1 VISARPISAAIAHTV
16 TTRRVDHRA
25 QNSLRCGWASS
36 RRCVNLLTSTTGSVS
51 PVAAVSTLKN
61 RVWAIRWRARGGVL
75 AALAEGG
82 FTGTDAVHAFDTL
95 LMFTFGSVHWEI
107 PRTTDVRVRERLVAV
122 AIGDEAAI
130 HIIERANELSQRE
143 PTEYF
148 EAGLDTILDGLRA
161 GRGRR
166 RQRSRTFRYG
176 CR

>member
-1 VISARPISAAIAHTV
+1 MLITASMSSPILVYQASGPGSVISARPISAAIAHTV

-36 RRCVNLLTSTTGSVS
+36 RRCVNLLTNTTGSVS

-82 FTGTDAVHAFDTL
+82 FTGTDPVHAFGPL

-107 PRTTDVRVRERLVAV
+107 PRTTDVRVRERLVPV
-122 AIGDEAAI
+122 AIANGGGY
-130 HIIERANELSQRE
+130 ERR
-143 PTEYF
+143 
-148 EAGLDTILDGLRA
+148 
-161 GRGRR
+161 
-166 RQRSRTFRYG
+166 
-176 CR
+176 

>member
-51 PVAAVSTLKN
+51 PVAAVSTLKTECGQS
-61 RVWAIRWRARGGVL
+61 VGRARGGVL

-82 FTGTDAVHAFDTL
+82 FTGTDAVHAFGTL

-107 PRTTDVRVRERLVAV
+107 PRTTDVRVRERLVPV
-122 AIGDEAAI
+122 AIANGGGY
-130 HIIERANELSQRE
+130 ERR
-143 PTEYF
+143 
-148 EAGLDTILDGLRA
+148 
-161 GRGRR
+161 
-166 RQRSRTFRYG
+166 
-176 CR
+176 